1 MSRSDWGGTGENL
14 LQIRHVALCGG
25 GGAKGGGHCPG
36 LDMKIKINRGYIF
49 LVLRLFGYI
58 CTWVNNLQKKRERG
72 GGGVV
77 LGVSK
82 DEWNYKYHD
91 R

>member
-14 LQIRHVALCGG
+14 LQIRHFTLRCAGA
-25 GGAKGGGHCPG
+25 GAKGGGHCPG

-49 LVLRLFGYI
+49 LVSRLFGWYI

-72 GGGVV
+72 GVV

-82 DEWNYKYHD
+82 DEWKYKYHD